1 MPNVMTL
8 RPSLVGRY
16 NERQILRLL
25 QSRGPLSRAEVSRI
39 SGLSAP
45 TVSKAV
51 GALVTSGLL
60 EETDVTENQRGR
72 PANKIRLATETAQV
86 VGVVIDREHCTILA
100 AGLDGRLNNGVA
112 KVASPETY
120 EETLETLVEKCSGLI
135 ERPGIK
141 TLGLAVSVSG
151 LVDNRTGLGI
161 LSPNVPVTNGQS
173 PARDLQE
180 RLNIPCQVVQ
190 ELHGLCLAE
199 KMYGRARDLNDFVL
213 LDADVGLGVGVM
225 LRGKLLLGHNG
236 MAGEMGHITV
246 VPEGGRQ
253 CGCGNRGCIET
264 LASDSALAWRIGQS
278 VGRALSIDEGI
289 EMATAEPRRFARELA
304 ETADALGIA
313 VAAANNIFNP
323 EAILI
328 NTRLFDADA
337 SLFDRVV
344 GTAKSRALRPSIAAC
359 RIERALGT
367 KWQGAIAAA
376 VLNVTDAVA
385 DGM

>member
-1 MPNVMTL
+1 MTL
-8 RPSLVGRY
+8 RPSLVGRF

-25 QSRGPLSRAEVSRI
+25 QSHGPLSRAEVSRI

-51 GALVTSGLL
+51 GVLVSSGLL

-86 VGVVIDREHCTILA
+86 VGVVIDREHCTVLS

-112 KVASPETY
+112 KVVTPQSYDEILT
-120 EETLETLVEKCSGLI
+120 TLVEKCSGLI
-135 ERPGIK
+135 DRPEMK
-141 TLGLAVSVSG
+141 TLGLAVSISG
-151 LVDNRTGLGI
+151 LVDSRSGTAI
-161 LSPNVPVTNGQS
+161 LSPNVPITNGRS
-173 PARDLQE
+173 PAADLQE

-199 KMYGRARDLNDFVL
+199 KMFGRAKDLNDYVL
-213 LDADVGLGVGVM
+213 LDAEVGLGVGVM

-236 MAGEMGHITV
+236 MAGEFGHITI

-264 LASDSALAWRIGQS
+264 VASDSALAWRIGQTL
-278 VGRALSIDEGI
+278 GRTLSIDDGI
-289 EMATAEPRRFARELA
+289 HLATAEPIRFARELA
-304 ETADALGIA
+304 ETADALALA
-313 VAAANNIFNP
+313 VAATVNVFDP
-323 EAILI
+323 EAVII
-328 NTRLFDADA
+328 NTRLFDADS

-344 GTAKSRALRPSIAAC
+344 ATAKSRALGPSIAGC

>member
-1 MPNVMTL
+1 MTL
-8 RPSLVGRY
+8 KPSLVGRF

-51 GALVTSGLL
+51 GVLVTSGLL
-60 EETDVTENQRGR
+60 EETDVTENLRGR

-86 VGVVIDREHCTILA
+86 VGVVIDREHCTVLSS
-100 AGLDGRLNNGVA
+100 GLDGRLNNGIA
-112 KVASPETY
+112 KVSTPATY
-120 EETLETLVEKCSGLI
+120 EDTLNTLVERCSALI
-135 ERPGIK
+135 ERPEIK
-141 TLGLAVSVSG
+141 TLGLAVSIAG
-151 LVDNRTGLGI
+151 LVDNRTGMGI
-161 LSPNVPVTNGQS
+161 LSPNVPVTNGRT
-173 PARDLQE
+173 PAADLQE

-246 VPEGGRQ
+246 VPEGGRL

-264 LASDSALAWRIGQS
+264 VASDSALAWRIGQT
-278 VGRALSIDEGI
+278 VGRKLSIDEGI
-289 EMATAEPRRFARELA
+289 ELATAEPKRFAAELA
-304 ETADALGIA
+304 ETADALGL
-313 VAAANNIFNP
+313 AAAAAVNIFNP
-323 EAILI
+323 EAVLI

-337 SLFDRVV
+337 TLFDRVIA
-344 GTAKSRALRPSIAAC
+344 TAKSRALGPSIAAC